1 MTLEGSDGD
10 HDVELSMDGDLLKRV
25 LELTN
30 LHKVYLPF
38 LLRIPGFPF
47 LSLSHGALCLTMI
60 E

>member
-10 HDVELSMDGDLLKRV
+10 HDVELSMDSDLLKRV

-30 LHKVYLPF
+30 LHKVYLTF
-38 LLRIPGFPF
+38 LLRILGFPF
-47 LSLSHGALCLTMI
+47 LSLSHGVLCLTMI